1 MLVNSPSFS
10 VLYSIEEAIKAYRKL
25 SQRNISKLVPGI
37 TVDQAL
43 ILIILN
49 ERPELTQSE
58 VADLVFK
65 DYASMNRILN
75 LMISKNYI
83 RKTTNKEDKRRAKI
97 SITKTG
103 KAIIEKLTPAIQVN
117 RETALQN
124 ISQEEISTLF
134 NILKRITHNC
144 KS

>member
-43 ILIILN
+43 ILIIIN
-49 ERPELTQSE
+49 DRPELTQSE
-58 VADLVFK
+58 VADMIFK

-75 LMISKNYI
+75 LMIKKDYI
-83 RKTTNKEDKRRAKI
+83 IKSTNKEDKRRAKI

-103 KAIIEKLTPAIQVN
+103 KAIIEKLTPAIQIN

-124 ISQEEISTLF
+124 ISKEEISTLF
-134 NILKRITHNC
+134 NILKQITHNC

>member
-1 MLVNSPSFS
+1 MLINSPSFS

-134 NILKRITHNC
+134 TILKRITHNC

>member
-1 MLVNSPSFS
+1 MLINSPSFS

-25 SQRNISKLVPGI
+25 SQRNISKLVPVI

-103 KAIIEKLTPAIQVN
+103 QAIIEKLTPAIQIN
-117 RETALQN
+117 RETALQH